1 MIHFLVKCAI
11 SNVYTWSDVLLIG
24 EYKAHSRLVTH
35 IIDVTL
41 LLIGKRRK
49 LIVIIEEPHTYTQKY
64 TNPRSILRRD

>member
-1 MIHFLVKCAI
+1 M
-11 SNVYTWSDVLLIG
+11 SDIFLIG

-49 LIVIIEEPHTYTQKY
+49 LIVIIESISHTNKHTK
-64 TNPRSILRRD
+64 NV